1 MRWAKNNDG
10 TLVSYAPESAAYYTW
25 SKVSGGG
32 ATRVFYDAAGRELRT
47 VTQNVNGFMIYHDT
61 KYDDMG
67 RVWKVYDPYFME
79 QPGNWEN
86 HYTEYQYDEFNRKIM
101 TKYRDGTY
109 ETTQYETEPG
119 FSTVI
124 SKSFDQHNV
133 AQQTIKKTNLMG
145 QTVES
150 TDNDG
155 NTVFYYY
162 YSDGKLRKAGLNPDV
177 EITLQYDAAG
187 NRSDLFDP
195 NYGHVHDTYNAFG
208 ELINSVSPK
217 EDETEYEYDALGR
230 MTERWETDYTNGCGD
245 YTRWTYCDTGTEK
258 GLLKKIEHNG
268 NKQVVDYFY
277 DNIGRTSSVVEM
289 LDGVKY
295 ITNYHYDPETGM
307 IDEIVY
313 PSGYTIKKHYRNG
326 HLIDI
331 TDKRDKLLWHT
342 EMKNEFGQIT
352 SYKVGNGIVGNMD
365 YHPETHLL
373 KLQKATSGGNIIQEF
388 TYTYDDFRNLA
399 SRTSNKYGLK
409 EEFRYDN
416 LNRLEYISMNGIE
429 SKIGFDSYG
438 RMRDKMADGRC
449 VFHDA
454 EYGDAVNGDRQ
465 RPHAIRYAELNPSYG
480 ASNTQQS
487 DITYTMF
494 DKVKV
499 MDQDRSHLEIEYGYD
514 HERISMDKRAYGDR
528 PISKTYVGNCE
539 FVTKNGAT
547 TALTYLSGPLGVF
560 AVHESVGEVYKGDDD
575 GDGKG
580 SYSTM
585 HYIFKDHLGSWT
597 TITDEKGKIECE
609 QSFDAWGKMRNPY
622 TWREFDPNGT
632 QYQGPLFDR
641 GFTGHEHLFE
651 FGLINMNGRMYD
663 PLMSTFLSVDNYV
676 QSPENS
682 QNFNRYAYCL
692 NNPLKYTD
700 PDGEW
705 FLTGGLGFG
714 KYSNGEYGIT
724 SASVGVNFGLF
735 GFGVNLGFDGGLSSV
750 GLYGEV
756 GPHIGSAGFNGTL
769 GFDYNFKYNSLT
781 ASLSANCGIQ
791 MGSNCNLGIG
801 LTGFCSYSLSTG
813 QYSPG
818 FGANLGASMCG
829 DIWGVGLG
837 GSYSRCNGVNS
848 YGLGIFGFRE
858 MPKQVYDFEVKDNPQ
873 TQPSYCVPGTLE
885 ELCRSLGFT
894 GTIGSAEWWAFISL
908 LYQQHSLE
916 CVSVTRNENGYYQFV
931 YPDSYNG
938 TPQSLL
944 IDMIN
949 SSNIVTSEPIL
960 NANINSLIDAYNKG
974 QKVHVSATWQEG
986 GVNHGHSVAVSKV
999 KLYSEAYRV
1008 FLADPSPMRQV
1019 PTKISSMRYEN
1030 GIRYKY
1036 YSFQLKP

>member
-1 MRWAKNNDG
+1 M
-10 TLVSYAPESAAYYTW
+10 
-25 SKVSGGG
+25 
-32 ATRVFYDAAGRELRT
+32 
-47 VTQNVNGFMIYHDT
+47 
-61 KYDDMG
+61 
-67 RVWKVYDPYFME
+67 
-79 QPGNWEN
+79 
-86 HYTEYQYDEFNRKIM
+86 
-101 TKYRDGTY
+101 
-109 ETTQYETEPG
+109 ETT
-119 FSTVI
+119 
-124 SKSFDQHNV
+124 
-133 AQQTIKKTNLMG
+133 
-145 QTVES
+145 
-150 TDNDG
+150 
-155 NTVFYYY
+155 
-162 YSDGKLRKAGLNPDV
+162 
-177 EITLQYDAAG
+177 
-187 NRSDLFDP
+187 
-195 NYGHVHDTYNAFG
+195 
-208 ELINSVSPK
+208 
-217 EDETEYEYDALGR
+217 
-230 MTERWETDYTNGCGD
+230 
-245 YTRWTYCDTGTEK
+245 
-258 GLLKKIEHNG
+258 
-268 NKQVVDYFY
+268 
-277 DNIGRTSSVVEM
+277 
-289 LDGVKY
+289 
-295 ITNYHYDPETGM
+295 
-307 IDEIVY
+307 
-313 PSGYTIKKHYRNG
+313 
-326 HLIDI
+326 
-331 TDKRDKLLWHT
+331 
-342 EMKNEFGQIT
+342 
-352 SYKVGNGIVGNMD
+352 
-365 YHPETHLL
+365 
-373 KLQKATSGGNIIQEF
+373 
-388 TYTYDDFRNLA
+388 
-399 SRTSNKYGLK
+399 
-409 EEFRYDN
+409 
-416 LNRLEYISMNGIE
+416 
-429 SKIGFDSYG
+429 
-438 RMRDKMADGRC
+438 
-449 VFHDA
+449 
-454 EYGDAVNGDRQ
+454 
-465 RPHAIRYAELNPSYG
+465 
-480 ASNTQQS
+480 
-487 DITYTMF
+487 
-494 DKVKV
+494 
-499 MDQDRSHLEIEYGYD
+499 
-514 HERISMDKRAYGDR
+514 
-528 PISKTYVGNCE
+528 
-539 FVTKNGAT
+539 
-547 TALTYLSGPLGVF
+547 LTY
-560 AVHESVGEVYKGDDD
+560 Y
-575 GDGKG
+575 
-580 SYSTM
+580 
-585 HYIFKDHLGSWT
+585 HLGSWT

-632 QYQGPLFDR
+632 QPQGPLFDR

-663 PLMSTFLSVDNYV
+663 PVMLSFLSVDNYV

-705 FLTGGLGFG
+705 FLTGELGFG

-837 GSYSRCNGVNS
+837 GSYSRCNGVNNF
-848 YGLGIFGFRE
+848 GFGISGFRE
-858 MPKQVYDFEVKDNPQ
+858 MPKQVYDFGVKDNPQ